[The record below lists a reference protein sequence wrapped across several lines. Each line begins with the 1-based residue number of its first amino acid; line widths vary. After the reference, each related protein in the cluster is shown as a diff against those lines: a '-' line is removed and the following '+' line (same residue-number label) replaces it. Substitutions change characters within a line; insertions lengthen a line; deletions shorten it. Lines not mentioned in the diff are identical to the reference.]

1 MKISIPNSVKEL
13 SKLFPCPLYAV
24 GGFVRDSLLG
34 YDSHDV
40 DLTSP
45 LPPDEVKKCLA
56 GTPFVVKDGSKKL
69 LTLVIGYGEERYEYT
84 TFRWDSYTTGHRP
97 EAVTPCT
104 DITTDARRRDF
115 TVNAIYYDIG
125 KEEVVDP
132 LDGLTDLH
140 NKVLRTT
147 RSPRDVFSE
156 DGLRLMRLARFAASL
171 GFTPT
176 EETLS
181 AAKQYSPLINDI
193 TKERIREELDR
204 ILVCDTVYGVKDA
217 HVHALQYL
225 LTIGVLE
232 KILPDLTLGI
242 GMEQRSDY
250 HAYDVFTH
258 IIMTVRAADPSVR
271 LAALFHDIA
280 KPRLKLET
288 GSYKGHDKVG
298 GEMTREIMS
307 DLRYSAQKTEE
318 TARLVE
324 GHMFNLDND
333 VRDSTMRRFILKN
346 KDILDKLLLLKFAD
360 MVGSGRAKTFD
371 TSSIDRIAATYEE
384 MKGEKVPFSLK
395 DLLVTGEDLK
405 EVAFL
410 PENKRGEALK
420 ALLSECVLKDS
431 PLKSKEKQ
439 LDFIR
444 NYARRGLW
452 TTT

>member
-1 MKISIPNSVKEL
+1 M
-13 SKLFPCPLYAV
+13 
-24 GGFVRDSLLG
+24 RDSLLG
-34 YDSHDV
+34 FPSHDV

-45 LPPDEVKKCLA
+45 LPPDEVKKLLSDS
-56 GTPFVVKDGSKKL
+56 PFFVKDGSKKL
-69 LTLVIGYGEERYEYT
+69 LTLVIGIGDERYEYT

-97 EAVTPCT
+97 DAVVPCT
-104 DITTDARRRDF
+104 DITTDAKRRDF
-115 TVNAIYYDIG
+115 TVNAIYYDVLAE
-125 KEEVVDP
+125 KVVDP
-132 LDGLTDLH
+132 LNGLADLQ

-147 RSPRDVFSE
+147 RSPGEVFSE

-171 GFTPT
+171 GFIPT

-181 AAKQYSPLINDI
+181 AAKQYSPLICDI

-225 LTIGVLE
+225 LAIGVLE

-288 GSYKGHDKVG
+288 GFYRGHDKVG
-298 GEMTREIMS
+298 GEMTRALLT
-307 DLRYSAQKTEE
+307 DLRYSVRTVEE

-324 GHMFNLDND
+324 NHMFNINND
-333 VRDSTMRRFILKN
+333 VKDSTMRRFIVKN
-346 KDILDKLLLLKFAD
+346 ADIIERLTLLRFAD

-371 TSSIDRIAATYEE
+371 TTSIDRIRKTFEE
-384 MKGEKVPFSLK
+384 MKAEHVPFSVK
-395 DLLVTGEDLK
+395 DLLVTGNDLLS
-405 EVAFL
+405 VPDL
-410 PENKRGEALK
+410 PENRRGEALK
-420 ALLSECVLKDS
+420 ALLNECVLKDS
-431 PLKSKEKQ
+431 PLTTKEKQ
-439 LDFIR
+439 LEFIK
-444 NYARRGLW
+444 NYARRGSW
-452 TTT
+452 TTI